1 MDISM
6 ELIVLNHAQLDIG
19 IIQTTFV
26 LNATIHVILVTV
38 LLKTTVLIVSSVKD
52 GYTTNNVLTH
62 AQPVIMVMNLEF
74 VNHVTP
80 LVKHV
85 LGQDTIN
92 VPNVKKDTI
101 NNHLILME
109 VRDQLSLMLMKNT
122 QVPSNV

>member
-1 MDISM
+1 VF
-6 ELIVLNHAQLDIG
+6 E
-19 IIQTTFV
+19 
-26 LNATIHVILVTV
+26 TV